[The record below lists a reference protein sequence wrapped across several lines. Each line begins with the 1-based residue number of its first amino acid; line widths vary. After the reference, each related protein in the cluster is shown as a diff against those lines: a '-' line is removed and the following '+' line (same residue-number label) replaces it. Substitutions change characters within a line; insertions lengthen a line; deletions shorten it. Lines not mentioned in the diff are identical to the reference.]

1 MQTWQS
7 LNGSFSLCLI
17 DSILSLADLSI
28 LHTSK
33 LYFLTTLQCSEIFSQ
48 KPSSS
53 LSQAQLRLPRW
64 WFCERFTIFIAS
76 MTFELSFRS
85 TCESCCTA
93 T

>member
-1 MQTWQS
+1 MQTWQY

-28 LHTSK
+28 LHTSN
-33 LYFLTTLQCSEIFSQ
+33 LYCLGTLQRSEIFSQ

-53 LSQAQLRLPRW
+53 LSQAQIELPRW
-64 WFCERFTIFIAS
+64 WSCERLTIFIAF
-76 MTFELSFRS
+76 MTFESSFRS
-85 TCESCCTA
+85 TCSTA